1 MVDGGGRWWT
11 VVKET
16 CTYTC
21 PCTLSFGFFRL
32 LSASFGFF
40 LLSPPDEYD
49 RPADE
54 EEFRNVMKNVWATDA
69 ERASTSGLG
78 NDALNAFGSAGG
90 MSLSLNAC

>member
-1 MVDGGGRWWT
+1 MVEERHVLT
-11 VVKET
+11 PFHVLFRLLSVFFRF
-16 CTYTC
+16 
-21 PCTLSFGFFRL
+21 SFGFFR
-32 LSASFGFF
+32 
-40 LLSPPDEYD
+40 LSPPDEYD

-90 MSLSLNAC
+90 MS